1 MKRRTACFVVLMS
14 LFTILVCRPATFA
27 QDLHDISSMQCD
39 DGIVDIES
47 TKYEVIVKCGN
58 PSFKE
63 NLGRGGEKWVYDFGS
78 GRLIHYLT
86 FNGTELSRIQTGEY
100 GE

>member
-1 MKRRTACFVVLMS
+1 MKQRAACIVSLAF
-14 LFTILVCRPATFA
+14 LFTILVCSPATLA

-39 DGIVDIES
+39 NGIIDIEA
-47 TKYEVIVKCGN
+47 TKYDVIVKCGN

-63 NLGRGGEKWVYDFGS
+63 NLGPGGEKWVYDFGS
-78 GRLIHYLT
+78 GQLIYYLT
-86 FNGTELSRIQTGEY
+86 FRGTELSRIQTGEH